1 MKNSLSSTPPP
12 RRKFLLRLLFLTLFI
27 IPTSS
32 TNLPETS
39 LHHPHHHGLHD
50 HHCATAT
57 ISTPK
62 HQRPHPPCLQSQILY
77 PRRPPLPPLPQQ
89 HLQPPPPPPEEIDPR
104 YGVAKRLVPSGPNPL
119 HN

>member
-1 MKNSLSSTPPP
+1 MKNTLSSTPPP
-12 RRKFLLRLLFLTLFI
+12 LWKFLLLLLLLLL
-27 IPTSS
+27 IPFTSS
-32 TNLPETS
+32 KKSPETS
-39 LHHPHHHGLHD
+39 IHHRLHD

-62 HQRPHPPCLQSQILY
+62 HPHPPCLQTQTLH
-77 PRRPPLPPLPQQ
+77 PRRPPQPPLPPQ
-89 HLQPPPPPPEEIDPR
+89 HLQPPPPPEEIDPR